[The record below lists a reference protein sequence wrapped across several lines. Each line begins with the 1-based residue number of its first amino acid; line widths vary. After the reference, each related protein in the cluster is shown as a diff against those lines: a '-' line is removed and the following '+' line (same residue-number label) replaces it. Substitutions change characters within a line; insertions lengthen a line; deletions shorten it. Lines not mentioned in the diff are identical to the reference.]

1 MKTIYEGVVMIWNCV
16 IVGAG
21 ASGLYAA
28 SHLALDHV
36 LILEKKKKPALKLSV
51 SGGGQCNLTHGG
63 YVSAFLN
70 HYGNHKAFVKTA
82 LKAHDNQ
89 KVMAYFESLGVKLV
103 TRDDGKVFPKSLQSR
118 EIINALVSQIT
129 KEMAHDIRYDEAVCQ
144 IVIKENIYEITTEKE
159 TYLTKR
165 VIIATGG
172 KSYPMLGS
180 EGDGYRFAETLGL
193 KVTPQFPGLTGAVC
207 KNWTMQELQGMSF
220 SMVNCQHQASGKEY
234 KDDLLITHF
243 GLSGP
248 VIINNSRDFRNG
260 DSLVINFIGI
270 SKAELTEMFLVMT
283 RESGHLPIRYFFNQ
297 LNLPERFKHWVYD
310 TYKIDHH
317 QRLGETSKKLRT
329 ALINILTQYCVKIDK
344 LQGYEQAMV
353 TVGGVALDEI
363 DGKRLCSKQY
373 SELYFIGEVLDVDG
387 DTGGYN
393 LQWAFSSAHAA
404 VSAIKKSSNR
414 E

>member
-1 MKTIYEGVVMIWNCV
+1 MIWNCV

-28 SHLALDHV
+28 SHLALDYV

-70 HYGNHKAFVKTA
+70 HYGNHKAFVKPA

-103 TRDDGKVFPKSLQSR
+103 TRDDGKVFPKSLQSS
-118 EIINALVSQIT
+118 EIINTLVSQIT
-129 KEMAHDIRYDEAVCQ
+129 KEMAHDIKYDEAVCQ
-144 IVIKENIYEITTEKE
+144 IGIKENIYEIITEKE

-180 EGDGYRFAETLGL
+180 EGDGYRFAEALGI

-220 SMVNCQHQASGKEY
+220 SMVN
-234 KDDLLITHF
+234 
-243 GLSGP
+243 
-248 VIINNSRDFRNG
+248 
-260 DSLVINFIGI
+260 
-270 SKAELTEMFLVMT
+270 
-283 RESGHLPIRYFFNQ
+283 
-297 LNLPERFKHWVYD
+297 
-310 TYKIDHH
+310 
-317 QRLGETSKKLRT
+317 
-329 ALINILTQYCVKIDK
+329 
-344 LQGYEQAMV
+344 
-353 TVGGVALDEI
+353 
-363 DGKRLCSKQY
+363 
-373 SELYFIGEVLDVDG
+373 
-387 DTGGYN
+387 
-393 LQWAFSSAHAA
+393 
-404 VSAIKKSSNR
+404 
-414 E
+414 